1 MNRMRGFGELTHS
14 QQSTA
19 GELLG
24 EQKKRVVNKR
34 INKEICASINFT
46 VGDCR
51 YKNTGNNIS
60 RR

>member
-24 EQKKRVVNKR
+24 EQKKSGKQENK
-34 INKEICASINFT
+34 
-46 VGDCR
+46 
-51 YKNTGNNIS
+51 
-60 RR
+60 

>member
-24 EQKKRVVNKR
+24 EQKKKSGKQENK
-34 INKEICASINFT
+34 
-46 VGDCR
+46 
-51 YKNTGNNIS
+51 
-60 RR
+60 